1 MTDTHQ
7 LIAQASRGDAAAI
20 EQLLEQNLPDLQHFI
35 RVRAGRLLLAKE
47 ESSDLVQS
55 TCREILQHLD
65 RFQYE
70 NEEAFK
76 KWLHTT
82 ALRKILDRARY
93 YQAEKR
99 DAGREVRP
107 RRKSPSQSGE
117 GQLLEAYQTFATPS
131 RSAMSREEL
140 ERVQV
145 AFEQLPD
152 DYREVIILA
161 RVVGLPHAEIAEK
174 MNRSQGAVRVLLSR
188 ALARLATLV
197 DPDEPGGD
205 EASSSPGRTVD

>member
-1 MTDTHQ
+1 MTEPTSRLVQ
-7 LIAQASRGDAAAI
+7 AASRGDATAV
-20 EQLLEQNLPDLQHFI
+20 EELLQRHLPDLHHFI
-35 RVRAGRLLLAKE
+35 RMRAGRLLLAKE

-70 NEEAFK
+70 NDDAFK

-99 DAGREVRP
+99 DAAREVMP
-107 RRKSPSQSGE
+107 PAGGGSSQPPDGR
-117 GQLLEAYQTFATPS
+117 LADMYRTFTTPS
-131 RSAMSREEL
+131 RTAMNREEL
-140 ERVQV
+140 ARVQV
-145 AFEQLPD
+145 AFEELPA
-152 DYREVIILA
+152 DYREVIVLA
-161 RVVGLPHAEIAEK
+161 RVVGLPHSEIAER
-174 MNRSQGAVRVLLSR
+174 MQRSPGAVRVLLSR

-197 DPDEPGGD
+197 DEDEGEPRDDPPG
-205 EASSSPGRTVD
+205 EP